1 MTDSTQPTIRSE
13 RVDDKPKRR
22 QYTPEYKLRILQEVD
37 ESREER
43 GAIGRIL
50 RREGLYAAQVAI
62 WRRDLEEQIGRGAQ
76 FGESGQ
82 RFGSIRP
89 VTLGVFGVSR
99 VQCNQVVGLVR
110 NPPLLD
116 APLRAIRWQFS
127 RSLSQMA
134 SAAPASP
141 MTLPHFS
148 MGT

>member
-62 WRRDLEEQIGRGAQ
+62 WRRDLEEQIGRGVEARKR
-76 FGESGQ
+76 GPKSDPTRE
-82 RFGSIRP
+82 
-89 VTLGVFGVSR
+89 
-99 VQCNQVVGLVR
+99 VR
-110 NPPLLD
+110 HENEKLE
-116 APLRAIRWQFS
+116 R
-127 RSLSQMA
+127 QMA
-134 SAAPASP
+134 RLKEENRQLRLIVAAQKKIAEMFPETSASDE
-141 MTLPHFS
+141 
-148 MGT
+148 